1 MVDGNIVIGNVD
13 AASATNDV
21 TLKITGY
28 DGTTTANWI
37 AGDSSANVTIGGDLT
52 VSGDDITMATNTSGA
67 ALIADGTNFN
77 PVVISGDISIG
88 TDGAASIAANSVD
101 GTHIALGSDAQGDIM
116 YYNGTN
122 YVRLAPG
129 TDGQLLKTQGS
140 SANPAWADSS
150 GIGMGK
156 AIAAAL
162 VFG

>member
-1 MVDGNIVIGNVD
+1 
-13 AASATNDV
+13 
-21 TLKITGY
+21 
-28 DGTTTANWI
+28 
-37 AGDSSANVTIGGDLT
+37 
-52 VSGDDITMATNTSGA
+52 MATNTSGA

-77 PVVISGDISIG
+77 PVVISGDISIA
-88 TDGAASIAANSVD
+88 TNGAASIAANSVD

-129 TDGQLLKTQGS
+129 TDGQFLKTQGS

>member
-1 MVDGNIVIGNVD
+1 MATAPLIEVSEAATEKMSLSSGGN
-13 AASATNDV
+13 
-21 TLKITGY
+21 L
-28 DGTTTANWI
+28 
-37 AGDSSANVTIGGDLT
+37 TISGDLT
-52 VSGDDITMATNTSGA
+52 VSGDDITMGTNTSGA

-129 TDGQLLKTQGS
+129 TDGQFLKTQGS